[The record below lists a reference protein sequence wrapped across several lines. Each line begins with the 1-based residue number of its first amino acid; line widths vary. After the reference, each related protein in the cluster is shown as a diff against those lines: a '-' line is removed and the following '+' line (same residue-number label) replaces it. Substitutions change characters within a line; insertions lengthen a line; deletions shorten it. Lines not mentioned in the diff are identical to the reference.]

1 MPEMTVRAL
10 LLTLTTV
17 SFSSIL
23 FVYRCWLGLLIT
35 PEIPAVYLFSSVG
48 NLPAHISLWHQAV
61 GVAPKKVISKSKT
74 RGFFKRKPA
83 YSRRERRKEYCLARA
98 VARRY
103 PTDRTTTNKRVLGR
117 KIRRGRDSPCI
128 NFLTE
133 ILPGPALAVFAFQ
146 PAASNSHNAV
156 GFKSLRNTKQ
166 LVLLPKKL
174 FLNLKRGDFFKQ
186 KPAYSRRER
195 RKEYCHTRAVARR
208 YPTDRTT
215 TNKRVLGR
223 KNTERE
229 GFEPSIRELTR
240 ITV

>member
-10 LLTLTTV
+10 LLALTT
-17 SFSSIL
+17 SSLLVIL
-23 FVYRCWLGLLIT
+23 FVLEPCLKVLKCAEAGFLFLLLTNFILT
-35 PEIPAVYLFSSVG
+35 G
-48 NLPAHISLWHQAV
+48 NL
-61 GVAPKKVISKSKT
+61 K
-74 RGFFKRKPA
+74 RGDFFKQKPA
-83 YSRRERRKEYCLARA
+83 YSRRERREEYCFARA

-117 KIRRGRDSPCI
+117 KTRRGRDSPCI

-146 PAASNSHNAV
+146 PTASNSHNAA

-174 FLNLKRGDFFKQ
+174 FLNLKRGDFFKR

-195 RKEYCHTRAVARR
+195 REEYCLARAERGGIR
-208 YPTDRTT
+208 PTEQQRI
-215 TNKRVLGR
+215 N
-223 KNTERE
+223 
-229 GFEPSIRELTR
+229 GF
-240 ITV
+240 

>member
-1 MPEMTVRAL
+1 MRGGRVPFL
-10 LLTLTTV
+10 LL
-17 SFSSIL
+17 SNFIL
-23 FVYRCWLGLLIT
+23 
-35 PEIPAVYLFSSVG
+35 PG
-48 NLPAHISLWHQAV
+48 NL
-61 GVAPKKVISKSKT
+61 K
-74 RGFFKRKPA
+74 RGNFFKQKPA
-83 YSRRERRKEYCLARA
+83 YSSRERREEYCHTRA

-117 KIRRGRDSPCI
+117 KKRRGRDSPCI

-146 PAASNSHNAV
+146 PTASNSHNAA

-195 RKEYCHTRAVARR
+195 REVYCLARAKRGGIR
-208 YPTDRTT
+208 PTEQQRIS
-215 TNKRVLGR
+215 
-223 KNTERE
+223 
-229 GFEPSIRELTR
+229 GF
-240 ITV
+240 